1 MIMRK
6 ELLEI
11 VSPVLSQDTSPDAV
25 VDAIL
30 KALELEEEWAV
41 AEYDEKG
48 NIVQINHNDYDLFP
62 VMRQLV
68 LAEKGVERMRDR
80 GIEIGGTVGLAS
92 RVFTRWRKA
101 NG

>member
-1 MIMRK
+1 MRRA
-6 ELLEI
+6 LLEI
-11 VSPVLSQDTSPDAV
+11 LSPAVNDDANPDLV

-30 KALELEEEWAV
+30 KTLELEEEWAV
-41 AEYDEKG
+41 AEYDEGG
-48 NIVQINHNDYDLFP
+48 NIVQVNHNDYNLFP
-62 VMRQLV
+62 VMRQLG
-68 LAEKGVERMRDR
+68 LAQRGVERMRDR